1 MSEANFPP
9 MQDPIC
15 PLPLNQ
21 HDQIV
26 IGHGS
31 GGLMTHELIR
41 DLFQKHLGNHTLN
54 AGNDAAIITAS
65 KEMPAGSRLVVS
77 TDAHIVSPLF
87 FPGGDIGRLA
97 VCGTVNDVAMIGAQP
112 RYLTATFILEE
123 GLPLTTL
130 EAVLRSMQAACE
142 EARVSIVAADTK
154 VTEKGKSDGL
164 FISTSGFG
172 WLPEGRQIAGDQ
184 AQPGDAVLVS
194 GPMGN
199 HGIAV
204 MQARGNLG
212 FQSEVRSDTA
222 PLNALVWGLCKVVP
236 SVHVLRDPTRG
247 GLATTLAEIAMQ
259 SQVCITLEEAA
270 IPIDQPV
277 RKACELLG
285 LDPLY
290 LANEGKMIII
300 LPEADASTALSYLR
314 AQRYGEG
321 AQLIGKVTAKPV
333 GQVWLRT
340 PLGTTRVLEMLAGEM
355 LPRIC

>member
-1 MSEANFPP
+1 MSEPAFPP
-9 MQDPIC
+9 MQGPIC
-15 PLPLNQ
+15 PLPFSQ

-41 DLFQKHLGNHTLN
+41 NLFQKYLGNPTLN
-54 AGNDAAIITAS
+54 ASNDAAILTAS
-65 KEMPAGSRLVVS
+65 NEMPAGLRLVVS

-97 VCGTVNDVAMIGAQP
+97 VCGTVNDVAMMGAQP

-123 GLPLTTL
+123 GFPLAAL
-130 EAVLRSMQAACE
+130 EEVLRSMQAACA
-142 EARVSIVAADTK
+142 EASVSVIAADTK

-164 FISTSGFG
+164 FISTTGFG
-172 WLPEGRQIAGDQ
+172 WLPEGRRIAGDQ

-212 FQSEVRSDTA
+212 FQSEVRSDIA
-222 PLNALVWGLCKVVP
+222 PLNALVWGLCQAVP

-247 GLATTLAEIAMQ
+247 GLATTLAEIAAQ
-259 SQVCITLEEAA
+259 SQVNITLEEAA

-290 LANEGKMIII
+290 LANEGKMIVI
-300 LPEADASTALSYLR
+300 LPEADANAALSYLHT
-314 AQRYGEG
+314 QRYGEG
-321 AQLIGKVTAKPV
+321 AQLIGKVSAMPA